1 MATGPITTPVTWVS
15 GTIASADWFQNVQ
28 DNINQILTDEGT
40 DELALARWKA
50 AVIEGSAGSPST
62 SYNFTMGAQVVPTP
76 GSGLVVTNTAGLI
89 SQYITVD
96 GVPQVVSYQVAA
108 DELQTTMTSN
118 SSGSTKYQGIG
129 VKLTKSGDVVTLT
142 KELGTVNSSPQGSY
156 VTSGMLNWLVVSTP
170 NAFAGPY
177 VATTHFLDHRM
188 PTGYGFY
195 TVSPQDMIF
204 DPAYWTIAF
213 AGTGWVLTP
222 IGTPTGAQSTVY
234 VPLPVRNN
242 HCRVLSMSFTWQG
255 LAGEII
261 NASLTPFLM
270 NTSAAS
276 TQAQTPFSSSFLSA
290 SSNTASGGVDVAQK
304 DWTSNLP
311 PLPYWSNGHCVPTT
325 PSLTAALSGA
335 VKITF
340 SGGASGNRRI
350 VGGAFEIAGA

>member
-50 AVIEGSAGSPST
+50 AVIEGSAGSPAT

-118 SSGSTKYQGIG
+118 SSGFTKYQGIG

-142 KELGTVNSSPQGSY
+142 KELGSVQGSPQGSY
-156 VTSGMLNWLVVSTP
+156 TTSGMLNWLVVSNP
-170 NAFAGPY
+170 NGFAGPF
-177 VATTHFLDHRM
+177 VPATHFLDHRM

-204 DPAYWTIAF
+204 DPAYWAIAF

-222 IGTPTGAQSTVY
+222 VGTPTGAQSTVY
-234 VPLPVRNN
+234 IPLPVRNN
-242 HCRVLSMSFTWQG
+242 HCRVLSMTFTWQG
-255 LAGEII
+255 LAGETIT
-261 NASLTPFLM
+261 ASLSPFL
-270 NTSAAS
+270 TSTGAAS
-276 TQAQTPFSSSFLSA
+276 TQLQTPFTALSA
-290 SSNTASGGVDVAQK
+290 TTNPASGGVETAQK
-304 DWTSNLP
+304 DWTTNLP
-311 PLPYWSNGHCVPTT
+311 PEPFWSNGHCAPTT
-325 PSLTAALSGA
+325 PSLTSTLSGA